1 MFNGNGSDCSS
12 IDESEPVS
20 PAAVETQAIVL
31 VRDAS
36 NGSSNTSDTTAVEHV
51 PMKAVDLPVDPVPIA
66 VDSTA

>member
-20 PAAVETQAIVL
+20 PAAVETQANIL

-36 NGSSNTSDTTAVEHV
+36 NGSSTSETTAVEHV
-51 PMKAVDLPVDPVPIA
+51 PVKAVDLPVDPVPIA
-66 VDSTA
+66 VGGTA